1 MSDIWDT
8 KYGRR
13 RVRHDPPTIEDA
25 VRAAQ
30 GIAEDVDGQVEIVMS
45 LMEVSAEEARSAV
58 LKMGQCKEPAQ
69 VTVAGRTGAPR
80 TVVVE
85 RRITRRPSMRPATAS
100 AGLRGRI

>member
-1 MSDIWDT
+1 MSEIWDT

-13 RVRHDPPTIEDA
+13 RVRQDPPTIEDA

-30 GIAEDVDGQVEIVMS
+30 GIAEDIDGQVEIVMS
-45 LMEVSAEEARSAV
+45 LMEVSAEDARSAV
-58 LKMGQCKEPAQ
+58 LKMGQRKEAAQ

-85 RRITRRPSMRPATAS
+85 RRITRRPAMRATAS